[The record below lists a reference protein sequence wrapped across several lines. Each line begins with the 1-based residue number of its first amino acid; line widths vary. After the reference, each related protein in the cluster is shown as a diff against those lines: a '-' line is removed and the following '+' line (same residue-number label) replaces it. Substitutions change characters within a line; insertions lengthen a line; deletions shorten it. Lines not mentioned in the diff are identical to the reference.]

1 MPTCS
6 LDLIGD
12 SLLIDNDLS
21 LICKKM
27 RATFKN
33 QYNESFISLAFVYQ
47 LIIDLVWEV
56 VKQ

>member
-6 LDLIGD
+6 LELIGD
-12 SLLIDNDLS
+12 SLLIGNDLS

-27 RATFKN
+27 LATFKN
-33 QYNESFISLAFVYQ
+33 QYNESFIPLAFVYQ